1 MPESP
6 SPSPS
11 PSESE
16 RESES
21 PSESQITSGSVPSS
35 LATSATPATP
45 TSLADRRRAAI
56 AGHTGDIDTAR
67 SLLDHADPR
76 VRATALGALNRAG
89 GLEPVE
95 LRRALTDPDISV
107 RRRAGEE
114 TARWHGADEL
124 PEALPR
130 ELAEALTDLLFD
142 QDDTVVEVAAWACGE
157 CPPATERAFERLLSI
172 ATDHDDALCRESAV
186 AALGALSDVRALPT
200 ILRATTDR
208 ATVRRRAII
217 ALAPFDGPEVDEA
230 LERARSD
237 RDWQVRQA
245 AEDLSS

>member
-6 SPSPS
+6 SPSPSESERESES

-35 LATSATPATP
+35 LATSATPATPTP

-95 LRRALTDPDISV
+95 LRRALTDPDSSV

-130 ELAEALTDLLFD
+130 ELAEALI
-142 QDDTVVEVAAWACGE
+142 VWA
-157 CPPATERAFERLLSI
+157 
-172 ATDHDDALCRESAV
+172 H
-186 AALGALSDVRALPT
+186 
-200 ILRATTDR
+200 
-208 ATVRRRAII
+208 
-217 ALAPFDGPEVDEA
+217 
-230 LERARSD
+230 
-237 RDWQVRQA
+237 A
-245 AEDLSS
+245 AENE